1 MSAESNRSHDFH
13 ILANSICQE
22 GLQKGVQGMMSSRI
36 LSQKRVYNSIFS
48 IEEERLLKKGFE
60 IPLESDRGWSWIPKG
75 KDLAH
80 PAVTRHRRC
89 CCCWWSCRRR
99 RRTSCCCCSCPARPS
114 CCPSCCSPP
123 HLVRGGG
130 GRGRWILTCT
140 GQHHRHPYH
149 PHQLGHPHHDQI
161 LWIHSHHSPHQQSTI
176 DYYSHRVLTSCQSLT
191 EQGLEHLSRSSFPSR
206 PTFFL
211 LSLNSSTLLHIS
223 TFSLIFLFDPSPVL
237 KFPKVLKAI
246 ASQFPLSTNFSLSF
260 LLFALQSS
268 NSSTRFTFPLLF
280 SSLYLRPGPQSQHIK
295 FIWTSLVLAKYCKL
309 TELLSRVKQNP
320 FYLDNHSCYPSPC
333 DDHFIFPCLFLE
345 SQ

>member
-1 MSAESNRSHDFH
+1 
-13 ILANSICQE
+13 
-22 GLQKGVQGMMSSRI
+22 MSSRI
-36 LSQKRVYNSIFS
+36 LLQEKSTFFS
-48 IEEERLLKKGFE
+48 FLLKKKDLLKRGFE

-80 PAVTRHRRC
+80 PAVTRHRCC
-89 CCCWWSCRRR
+89 CCCWWSFRRR
-99 RRTSCCCCSCPARPS
+99 RRTSCCCCSCPARTS
-114 CCPSCCSPP
+114 CCPSCYSPP

-140 GQHHRHPYH
+140 GQHHRHPHH
-149 PHQLGHPHHDQI
+149 PHQLGHPHHNHI

-176 DYYSHRVLTSCQSLT
+176 DYYPHRVLTSCQSLT

-246 ASQFPLSTNFSLSF
+246 ASQFPLSANFSLSF
-260 LLFALQSS
+260 FYSRSS
-268 NSSTRFTFPLLF
+268 PQIPRLASHFHFYFPVYTSGRARGPST
-280 SSLYLRPGPQSQHIK
+280 
-295 FIWTSLVLAKYCKL
+295 
-309 TELLSRVKQNP
+309 
-320 FYLDNHSCYPSPC
+320 
-333 DDHFIFPCLFLE
+333 
-345 SQ
+345 